1 MRVLCRAPVVLAAAA
16 ETPWSD
22 VTPPPPPRKADA
34 AGSAGALAPRT
45 LPFSDNPLFAATP
58 ERPPLPPPPERTDSL
73 VDVPLSP
80 MLPPPQQQQQARVRG
95 FEAHGLAPPRA
106 AVRCFSDAP
115 LRVAR
120 AGGAQARAAAERASR
135 DAADGA

>member
-1 MRVLCRAPVVLAAAA
+1 MVLAAAA

-45 LPFSDNPLFAATP
+45 LPFSNPLFSATP
-58 ERPPLPPPPERTDSL
+58 ERPPLPPPPERHDSL

-80 MLPPPQQQQQARVRG
+80 MLPPQPPQQQQARPRG
-95 FEAHGLAPPRA
+95 FEAHRLTPPRD

-115 LRVAR
+115 MRAAC
-120 AGGAQARAAAERASR
+120 AGGAQARAAAKRASCHS
-135 DAADGA
+135 ADGA